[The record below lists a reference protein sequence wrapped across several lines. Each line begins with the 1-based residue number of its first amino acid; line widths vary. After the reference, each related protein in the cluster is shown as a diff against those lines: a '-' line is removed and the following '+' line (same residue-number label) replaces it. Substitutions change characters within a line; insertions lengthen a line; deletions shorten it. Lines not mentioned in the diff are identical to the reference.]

1 MRGGGD
7 AQEDGGASLK
17 QKGAKVSIADNFSLI
32 RTRIA
37 AAALK
42 AGRDPAAVR
51 LVAVSKTKPAA
62 AVAEARECGQL
73 IFGENYVQELV
84 GKAVELPGAISWH
97 FIGNLQSNK
106 VRQIAG
112 LVDMI
117 HSVDRISLA
126 REIDRQWG
134 EIGRSCDILI
144 QVNISHEATKGGT
157 SQSQLLDL
165 VGEVAE
171 LPQLRVKGLMT
182 LPPFFDDPE
191 AARPY
196 FRALRELAGEVEAA
210 GIAGVEMHELS
221 MGMSGDFEAAIAE
234 GATLIRVGSALF
246 GERDYR

>member
-1 MRGGGD
+1 M
-7 AQEDGGASLK
+7 
-17 QKGAKVSIADNFSLI
+17 
-32 RTRIA
+32 
-37 AAALK
+37 
-42 AGRDPAAVR
+42 AGRDPATVR

-62 AVAEARECGQL
+62 AIAQARECGQG

-84 GKAVELPGAISWH
+84 AKAAELPGVSWH

-112 LVDMI
+112 LVDLI

-134 EIGRSCDILI
+134 ELGSCCDVLI
-144 QVNISHEATKGGT
+144 QVNISREATKGGT
-157 SQSQLLDL
+157 SCAELLDL
-165 VGEVAE
+165 VREVAG
-171 LPQLRVKGLMT
+171 LPHLRIKGLMT
-182 LPPFFDDPE
+182 MPPFFDDPE

-196 FRALRELAGEVEAA
+196 FKALAGLAREVEAA
-210 GIAGVEMHELS
+210 GIAGVEMGELS

-234 GATLIRVGSALF
+234 GATLVRVGSALF